1 MEIYHQ
7 QEDITVFGVHV
18 KTFPNGI
25 KEAFDLLVTEFG
37 KDRSYYGISWME
49 ENDEVIYYAMVP
61 EAFKGEANKY
71 HYEKLLISKGDYRTE
86 TIFNWLD
93 KVDSIKDVF
102 SRLMPNGRP
111 DKNRPC
117 VEWYKSDDEM
127 LCMIKV

>member
-25 KEAFDLLVTEFG
+25 KEAFDQLVKEFG

-49 ENDEVIYYAMVP
+49 ESNQIKYYAMVP
-61 EAFKGEANKY
+61 EVYKGEANKY
-71 HYEKLLISKGDYRTE
+71 HYEKLIVSKGEYRTE
-86 TIFNWLD
+86 TIYNWLN

-102 SRLMPNGRP
+102 NRLMPDRSP
-111 DKNRPC
+111 DKDRPC

-127 LCMIKV
+127 LCMVKA